1 MRLAYGEGLVL
12 AILAPFVVYLLG
24 IGRITLF
31 ETLFSVFALI
41 GIWTILSAFL
51 LVSFSERIY
60 YVTWGLV
67 ILSVSS
73 AFIVHI
79 QYAIALILIAI
90 IASLLINVSTRKN
103 RMQVTS
109 VKVGSNGPPSQSS
122 RV

>member
-12 AILAPFVVYLLG
+12 AILAPFVLYLLG
-24 IGRITLF
+24 IGRITLL

-79 QYAIALILIAI
+79 QYAIALILLAI

-103 RMQVTS
+103 RTRVTS